1 MEINEGDAKITPEP
15 LKAPVN
21 SSVSERMKI
30 SESTVRKEIN
40 VNLVSSQGTECR
52 FWVGLTKAGK
62 ITPKELLELGDIG
75 AIFSLV
81 ASEGLAEAGPIMLSD
96 SQEDE
101 ARFIY
106 LLPDSYIGNS
116 KSGWLEGLVK
126 TIESWSPQGVGFYFS
141 PKLLGIKESGLLLK
155 CVLKKMILLRD
166 ERDFYLLLEQ
176 RNLNSLLNTALSLRK
191 ELFAENID
199 LSVFH

>member
-75 AIFSLV
+75 KWNGKVYQVVGRMYYTGKWTDWDSEDSTWWTESWDFEEWVLV
-81 ASEGLAEAGPIMLSD
+81 SEDKSY
-96 SQEDE
+96 
-101 ARFIY
+101 IY
-106 LLPDSYIGNS
+106 LSQDKEIGRAH
-116 KSGWLEGLVK
+116 V
-126 TIESWSPQGVGFYFS
+126 
-141 PKLLGIKESGLLLK
+141 
-155 CVLKKMILLRD
+155 
-166 ERDFYLLLEQ
+166 
-176 RNLNSLLNTALSLRK
+176 
-191 ELFAENID
+191 
-199 LSVFH
+199 